1 MELRGEG
8 EGEMIPTVVI
18 HDLHGQQAQPNNKRN
33 RCLVARNRCLVAR
46 NSVSFIKKGL
56 TVFNHTRD
64 IVPDRVQ
71 GSLPDPGKRERN
83 TLEHHTRQ
91 RYQ

>member
-33 RCLVARNRCLVAR
+33 RCLLVR

-56 TVFNHTRD
+56 TLFDHTRY
-64 IVPDRVQ
+64 IVPNRVQ
-71 GSLPDPGKRERN
+71 GSLPDPGKREGN
-83 TLEHHTRQ
+83 THEHHTRQ